1 MTASSSMRKDTNS
14 KESLRGALFF
24 PPLIVLRPAND
35 WRQQTCALIGRSSS
49 RKHAKA
55 NLRGSMS
62 TPLKLAAGSI
72 AVGCLVLA
80 LKYVAY
86 LVTGSV
92 ALYSD
97 ALESILNVA
106 TAVAA
111 FIAVRVSAE
120 PPDANHP
127 YGHQKAEYLSA
138 IAEGVLILL
147 AAMAI
152 FYAAY
157 NGLLRPKPIQTP
169 LKGLLINACASGINA
184 IWYVVLLKAGQKY
197 RSPALIA
204 DAKHLW
210 TDVLTSIGVLAGV
223 ALVWLTGEQILDPL
237 IAALVAVN
245 ILWAGWK
252 LMRSSIGG
260 LMDEVVPEETLAKIR
275 DIISSHAEGALEAH
289 DLRTRQ
295 AGRAIFI
302 DFHLVVP
309 GNMTVSESHE
319 VCDRIE
325 AALRKEISDIMISIH
340 VEPEEKA
347 KHPGGVPV
355 VG

>member
-1 MTASSSMRKDTNS
+1 
-14 KESLRGALFF
+14 
-24 PPLIVLRPAND
+24 
-35 WRQQTCALIGRSSS
+35 
-49 RKHAKA
+49 
-55 NLRGSMS
+55 MS
-62 TPLKLAAGSI
+62 TSLKLAAGSI

-97 ALESILNVA
+97 ALESIINVA
-106 TAVAA
+106 TAIAA
-111 FIAVRVSAE
+111 FIAVRVSAT

-138 IAEGVLILL
+138 IVEGVLILI
-147 AAMAI
+147 AALAI
-152 FYAAY
+152 FHAAY
-157 NGLLRPKPIQTP
+157 HGVLHPKSLEAP
-169 LKGLLINACASGINA
+169 LKGLLINGAASSINA
-184 IWYVVLLKAGQKY
+184 AWYFVLLKFGRKY

-204 DAKHLW
+204 DAEHLW
-210 TDVLTSIGVLAGV
+210 TDVVTSVGVLIGV
-223 ALVWLTGEQILDPL
+223 ALVWLTNEPVLDPI
-237 IAALVAVN
+237 IAALVAIN
-245 ILWAGWK
+245 ILWTGGK
-252 LMRSSIGG
+252 LMRSSVGG

-275 DIISSHAEGALEAH
+275 EIISSHAEGALEAH

-319 VCDRIE
+319 LCDRIE

>member
-1 MTASSSMRKDTNS
+1 M
-14 KESLRGALFF
+14 G
-24 PPLIVLRPAND
+24 
-35 WRQQTCALIGRSSS
+35 
-49 RKHAKA
+49 
-55 NLRGSMS
+55 

-72 AVGCLVLA
+72 VVGCLVLA

-86 LVTGSV
+86 LLTGSV

-97 ALESILNVA
+97 ALESVINVA

-111 FIAVRVSAE
+111 FIAVRVSAT
-120 PPDANHP
+120 PADANHP

-138 IAEGVLILL
+138 IVEGVLILI
-147 AAMAI
+147 AALAI

-157 NGLLRPKPIQTP
+157 HGILNPRPLQAPAQ
-169 LKGLLINACASGINA
+169 GLLINAAASGINA
-184 IWYVVLLKAGQKY
+184 AWYFVLLKSGRRH

-204 DAKHLW
+204 DAEHLW
-210 TDVLTSIGVLAGV
+210 TDVITSVGVLIGV
-223 ALVWLTGEQILDPL
+223 ALVWLTNQPILDPV

-245 ILWAGWK
+245 ILWTGWK

-260 LMDEVVPEETLAKIR
+260 LMDEVVPEETLTKIR
-275 DIISSHAEGALEAH
+275 EIISSHAEGALEAH

-309 GNMTVSESHE
+309 GNMTVSESHQL
-319 VCDRIE
+319 CDRIE
-325 AALRKEISDIMISIH
+325 AALRKEIFDIMISIH

>member
-1 MTASSSMRKDTNS
+1 M
-14 KESLRGALFF
+14 G
-24 PPLIVLRPAND
+24 
-35 WRQQTCALIGRSSS
+35 
-49 RKHAKA
+49 
-55 NLRGSMS
+55 
-62 TPLKLAAGSI
+62 TPLKLAASSI

-86 LVTGSV
+86 LLTGSV

-97 ALESILNVA
+97 ALESVINVA

-111 FIAVRVSAE
+111 FFAVRVSAA

-127 YGHQKAEYLSA
+127 YGHQKAEYFSA
-138 IAEGVLILL
+138 IVEGVLILI
-147 AAMAI
+147 AAVAI

-157 NGLLRPKPIQTP
+157 HGILKPRPLEAPA
-169 LKGLLINACASGINA
+169 KGLLINAAASGINA
-184 IWYVVLLKAGQKY
+184 AWYFVLLKSGRRH

-204 DAKHLW
+204 DAEHLW
-210 TDVLTSIGVLAGV
+210 TDVVTSIGVLIGV
-223 ALVWLTGEQILDPL
+223 ALVWLTDQPILDPV

-245 ILWAGWK
+245 ILWTGWK

-260 LMDEVVPEETLAKIR
+260 LMDEVVPEETLTKIR
-275 DIISSHAEGALEAH
+275 EIISSHAEGALEAH

-302 DFHLVVP
+302 DFHLVVS
-309 GNMTVSESHE
+309 GSMTVSESHE
-319 VCDRIE
+319 LCDRIE
-325 AALRKEISDIMISIH
+325 TALRKEIYDIMISIH

>member
-1 MTASSSMRKDTNS
+1 
-14 KESLRGALFF
+14 
-24 PPLIVLRPAND
+24 
-35 WRQQTCALIGRSSS
+35 
-49 RKHAKA
+49 
-55 NLRGSMS
+55 MS

-106 TAVAA
+106 TAIAA

-120 PPDANHP
+120 PPDTNHP

-152 FYAAY
+152 LHAAY
-157 NGLLRPKPIQTP
+157 NGFLHPKPLEAP

-184 IWYVVLLKAGQKY
+184 MWYLVLLKAGQKH

-210 TDVLTSIGVLAGV
+210 TDVITSAGVLVGV
-223 ALVWLTGEQILDPL
+223 ALVWLTGEQVLDPL
-237 IAALVAVN
+237 IAALVALN
-245 ILWAGWK
+245 ILWTGWK

-275 DIISSHAEGALEAH
+275 EIISSHAEGALEAH